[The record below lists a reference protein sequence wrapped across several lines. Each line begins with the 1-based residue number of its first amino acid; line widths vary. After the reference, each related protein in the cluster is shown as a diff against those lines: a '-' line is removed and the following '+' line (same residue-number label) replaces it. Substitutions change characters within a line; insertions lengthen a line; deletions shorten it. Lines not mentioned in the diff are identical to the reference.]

1 MHIKSIVLDGF
12 KSYGNR
18 VEVNGFDPEFNAIT
32 GLNGTGKSNILD
44 AICFV
49 LGITNLANVR
59 ASSLQELIYKHGQAG
74 ITKATVSITFD
85 NRNKDQSPIGLE
97 NNDEFTV
104 TRQIVMG
111 GKNKYL
117 VNGLN
122 VQNKRVIDLF
132 CSVQL
137 NVNNPHFLI
146 MQGRITKVLNMKP
159 PEILS
164 MVEEAAGTRMY
175 ETKKQAAE
183 KTIERKDAKLR
194 ELNEIIRESIAPK
207 LQKLQDERAQF
218 QEYQKVVREL
228 ENLNRLHIAY
238 NYVTAEERTKEA
250 ETKLTQVEDEIKSKK
265 HQIQQNETSIK
276 EFEEQISELNKKV
289 DEESG
294 AALRALEAELGAA
307 GAAEGLADDEAAAAT
322 KRRALDQVESTFESL
337 REKHQ
342 NSTAVLADAQQK
354 FLEVS
359 SGLEG
364 ASESLQDQ
372 LMAAKQEAS
381 EAATRISQS
390 AMEKKHAENRLKA
403 LEKEFASSS
412 AQYQRDMEN
421 IGRHEAQLAELQA
434 ELSRLAG
441 AARREAELA
450 ESVRGLARRERGR
463 GALCV
468 CVRGCSMC
476 VQAELSRLAG
486 AARREAEL
494 AESVRGLARRE
505 RGRGALCVC
514 VRGCS
519 MCVQAELSRLA
530 GAARR
535 EAELA
540 ESVRGLARRERG
552 RGALCVCVRGCSM
565 CVQAELSRLAG
576 AARRE
581 AELAESVRGL
591 ARRERGRGALCVCV
605 RGCSMCVQA
614 ELSRLAGAARREAEL
629 AESVRGLARRERGRG
644 ALCVCVR
651 GCSMCVQA
659 ELSRLAGAARREAEL
674 AESVRGLARR
684 ERGRGALCVCVR
696 GCSMC
701 VQAELSRLAGAA
713 RREAEL
719 AESVRGLARRERGRG
734 ALCVCVRGCSMCVQ
748 AELSRLAGAAR
759 REAELAESVRGLA
772 RRERGRG
779 ALCVCVR
786 GCSMCVQAE
795 LSRLAGAARRE
806 AELAES
812 VRGLARRERGRGAL
826 CVCVRGCSMCV
837 QAELSRLAGAA
848 RREAELAESVRG
860 LARRE
865 RGRGALCVC
874 VRGCSMCVQAELS
887 RLAGAARREAE
898 LAESVRGL
906 ARRERGRGALCV
918 CVRGCSMCVQAEL
931 SRLAGAARR
940 EAELA
945 ESVRGLARRERGRGA
960 LCVCVRGCSM
970 CVQAEL
976 SRLAG
981 AARRE
986 AELAES
992 VRGLARRERAARDQV
1007 DARAPRLA
1015 RCKLRYSKPE
1025 PGFDDK
1031 RVYGTICRLI
1041 DVRDPIYCTAL
1052 ETAAGGRL
1060 FNVVVDTEVTSK
1072 LLLQRGQLEHR
1083 TTIVPLNKINGHV
1096 IDRATVELA
1105 QQIGGGP
1112 DNVQL
1117 ALDLVQFPGAL
1128 RPAMAWVWGSTLV
1141 CRDLDTARRVTFHPA
1156 VRRRT
1161 VTLDGDVFD
1170 PSGTLSGGA
1179 RLKVRPALRGARRR
1193 APQGTSS
1200 APRHGV
1206 TRAITGTGARGNTG
1220 SRGQLLVQARVVT
1233 RGRTYMN
1240 VLGYRSMMTLQITNL
1255 EKANPWISSERSY
1268 FGAPGGIFDF
1278 QARQASAA
1286 AARLQQLQ
1294 ARRDGLARGL
1304 NARAH
1309 TLLGKEEEQYQEL
1322 LHKKQIVEADR
1333 AKLVAVMAEL
1343 DEKKRKTLVAACE
1356 QVNKDF
1362 GSIFST
1368 LLPGAEAKLT
1378 PPEGQTVLDGLE
1390 VKVGFN
1396 GAWKESLGELSGG
1409 QRSLVALSLVLGML
1423 RWQPAPLY
1431 VLDEVDAAL
1440 DLAHTQNIGLMLR
1453 THFRHSQFIIVSL
1466 KDGMF
1471 NNANV
1476 LFRTRFVD
1484 GMSSVQRTTNVPR

>member
-122 VQNKRVIDLF
+122 VQNKRVTDLF

-164 MVEEAAGTRMY
+164 MVEEAAGTR
-175 ETKKQAAE
+175 
-183 KTIERKDAKLR
+183 I
-194 ELNEIIRESIAPK
+194 
-207 LQKLQDERAQF
+207 
-218 QEYQKVVREL
+218 
-228 ENLNRLHIAY
+228 
-238 NYVTAEERTKEA
+238 YVTAEERTKEA
-250 ETKLTQVEDEIKSKK
+250 ETKLTQVEDEIKSKR

-307 GAAEGLADDEAAAAT
+307 GAAEGRAAAGARAAHDALQSHAARARLLARALADDEAAAAN

-450 ESVRGLARRERGR
+450 ETVRGLARRERGR
-463 GALCV
+463 GALSV
-468 CVRGCSMC
+468 QRGGGHRGHE
-476 VQAELSRLAG
+476 QATAAARTAGTQDHHRPAQQDQRTRHRPRHRRAG
-486 AARREAEL
+486 AADRTSSPAAYTCTL
-494 AESVRGLARRE
+494 YGGVRH
-505 RGRGALCVC
+505 
-514 VRGCS
+514 
-519 MCVQAELSRLA
+519 
-530 GAARR
+530 
-535 EAELA
+535 
-540 ESVRGLARRERG
+540 
-552 RGALCVCVRGCSM
+552 
-565 CVQAELSRLAG
+565 
-576 AARRE
+576 
-581 AELAESVRGL
+581 
-591 ARRERGRGALCVCV
+591 
-605 RGCSMCVQA
+605 
-614 ELSRLAGAARREAEL
+614 
-629 AESVRGLARRERGRG
+629 
-644 ALCVCVR
+644 
-651 GCSMCVQA
+651 
-659 ELSRLAGAARREAEL
+659 
-674 AESVRGLARR
+674 
-684 ERGRGALCVCVR
+684 
-696 GCSMC
+696 
-701 VQAELSRLAGAA
+701 
-713 RREAEL
+713 
-719 AESVRGLARRERGRG
+719 
-734 ALCVCVRGCSMCVQ
+734 
-748 AELSRLAGAAR
+748 
-759 REAELAESVRGLA
+759 
-772 RRERGRG
+772 
-779 ALCVCVR
+779 
-786 GCSMCVQAE
+786 
-795 LSRLAGAARRE
+795 
-806 AELAES
+806 
-812 VRGLARRERGRGAL
+812 
-826 CVCVRGCSMCV
+826 
-837 QAELSRLAGAA
+837 
-848 RREAELAESVRG
+848 
-860 LARRE
+860 
-865 RGRGALCVC
+865 
-874 VRGCSMCVQAELS
+874 
-887 RLAGAARREAE
+887 
-898 LAESVRGL
+898 
-906 ARRERGRGALCV
+906 
-918 CVRGCSMCVQAEL
+918 
-931 SRLAGAARR
+931 
-940 EAELA
+940 
-945 ESVRGLARRERGRGA
+945 
-960 LCVCVRGCSM
+960 
-970 CVQAEL
+970 
-976 SRLAG
+976 
-981 AARRE
+981 
-986 AELAES
+986 
-992 VRGLARRERAARDQV
+992 
-1007 DARAPRLA
+1007 
-1015 RCKLRYSKPE
+1015 
-1025 PGFDDK
+1025 
-1031 RVYGTICRLI
+1031 
-1041 DVRDPIYCTAL
+1041 CT
-1052 ETAAGGRL
+1052 EC
-1060 FNVVVDTEVTSK
+1060 
-1072 LLLQRGQLEHR
+1072 LQ
-1083 TTIVPLNKINGHV
+1083 
-1096 IDRATVELA
+1096 
-1105 QQIGGGP
+1105 GGGP
-1112 DNVQL
+1112 DSVQL

-1128 RPAMAWVWGSTLV
+1128 RPAMAWVWGATLV

-1156 VRRRT
+1156 VRRRA
-1161 VTLDGDVFD
+1161 VTLDGDVVD
-1170 PSGTLSGGA
+1170 PAGTLSGGA
-1179 RLKVRPALRGARRR
+1179 RLKGGSVLMQLQELKQFEEEHKAIREQLSKCNDELKSLQQAGEKHTSAQQKFDVMSHELDVIKARLATTSHAQTHEEIQSLRARVSELGEAAAR
-1193 APQGTSS
+1193 AQ
-1200 APRHGV
+1200 
-1206 TRAITGTGARGNTG
+1206 
-1220 SRGQLLVQARVVT
+1220 QARAQADARAAQLQLKLADLQGHRDREFKKAEEALNAAKKDAEFHSNSWKQHEQELETLKLEVSELEKAVASSKQQLAENSAAAERLRLDAERAAADHGAAASAVKDMQSRIKSQKAEIASRNT
-1233 RGRTYMN
+1233 EISRLLQKKEKLRKNNGE
-1240 VLGYRSMMTLQITNL
+1240 LELKIQELEYRLNELQTEAAELRAKITNL
-1255 EKANPWISSERSY
+1255 EKANPWINSERSY

-1378 PPEGQTVLDGLE
+1378 PPDGQSVLDGLE

-1440 DLAHTQNIGLMLR
+1440 DLSHTQNIGLMLR

>member
-18 VEVNGFDPEFNAIT
+18 VEINGFDPEFNAIT

-49 LGITNLANVR
+49 LGISNLTN
-59 ASSLQELIYKHGQAG
+59 AG

-85 NRNKDQSPIGLE
+85 NRNKDQCPIGLE

-122 VQNKRVIDLF
+122 VQNKRVTDMF

-228 ENLNRLHIAY
+228 ENLTRLHIAY
-238 NYVTAEERTKEA
+238 NYVTAEEQTKEA
-250 ETKLTQVEDEIKSKK
+250 ESKLAQVKDEIKSKQE
-265 HQIQQNETSIK
+265 QIKQNEADVTD
-276 EFEEQISELNKKV
+276 FEKQISELSKKV

-294 AALRALEAELGAA
+294 AALRALEAELSELGAADA
-307 GAAEGLADDEAAAAT
+307 GAAADERAARDALQSHSARGRLLARALADDEAAAAA

-342 NSTAVLADAQQK
+342 NSTAVLAEAQQK

-390 AMEKKHAENRLKA
+390 EMEKKHAENRLRA
-403 LEKEFASSS
+403 LEREFDSSS
-412 AQYQRDMEN
+412 AQFQRDQEN

-434 ELSRLAG
+434 ELARLGG
-441 AARREAELA
+441 AARREADLA
-450 ESVRGLARRERGR
+450 E
-463 GALCV
+463 
-468 CVRGCSMC
+468 
-476 VQAELSRLAG
+476 
-486 AARREAEL
+486 AA
-494 AESVRGLARRE
+494 
-505 RGRGALCVC
+505 
-514 VRGCS
+514 
-519 MCVQAELSRLA
+519 
-530 GAARR
+530 
-535 EAELA
+535 
-540 ESVRGLARRERG
+540 
-552 RGALCVCVRGCSM
+552 
-565 CVQAELSRLAG
+565 
-576 AARRE
+576 
-581 AELAESVRGL
+581 
-591 ARRERGRGALCVCV
+591 
-605 RGCSMCVQA
+605 
-614 ELSRLAGAARREAEL
+614 
-629 AESVRGLARRERGRG
+629 
-644 ALCVCVR
+644 
-651 GCSMCVQA
+651 
-659 ELSRLAGAARREAEL
+659 
-674 AESVRGLARR
+674 
-684 ERGRGALCVCVR
+684 
-696 GCSMC
+696 
-701 VQAELSRLAGAA
+701 
-713 RREAEL
+713 
-719 AESVRGLARRERGRG
+719 
-734 ALCVCVRGCSMCVQ
+734 
-748 AELSRLAGAAR
+748 
-759 REAELAESVRGLA
+759 
-772 RRERGRG
+772 
-779 ALCVCVR
+779 
-786 GCSMCVQAE
+786 
-795 LSRLAGAARRE
+795 
-806 AELAES
+806 
-812 VRGLARRERGRGAL
+812 
-826 CVCVRGCSMCV
+826 
-837 QAELSRLAGAA
+837 
-848 RREAELAESVRG
+848 
-860 LARRE
+860 
-865 RGRGALCVC
+865 
-874 VRGCSMCVQAELS
+874 
-887 RLAGAARREAE
+887 
-898 LAESVRGL
+898 
-906 ARRERGRGALCV
+906 
-918 CVRGCSMCVQAEL
+918 
-931 SRLAGAARR
+931 
-940 EAELA
+940 
-945 ESVRGLARRERGRGA
+945 
-960 LCVCVRGCSM
+960 
-970 CVQAEL
+970 
-976 SRLAG
+976 
-981 AARRE
+981 
-986 AELAES
+986 
-992 VRGLARRERAARDQV
+992 RGLARRERAARDAV

-1015 RCKLRYSKPE
+1015 RCRLRYKKPE

-1041 DVRDPIYCTAL
+1041 DVVDPIYCTAL
-1052 ETAAGGRL
+1052 ETAAGGRCPCAA
-1060 FNVVVDTEVTSK
+1060 V
-1072 LLLQRGQLEHR
+1072 QRGG
-1083 TTIVPLNKINGHV
+1083 GHGG
-1096 IDRATVELA
+1096 DQQAAPAARGAGAQDHHHPA
-1105 QQIGGGP
+1105 QQDQRTRHRPRHRAAGAADRTSPRPRYMLGSAPARPDTLCLQGGGP

-1117 ALDLVQFPGAL
+1117 ALDLVQYPAEL
-1128 RPAMAWVWGSTLV
+1128 RPAMAWVWGGTLV
-1141 CRDLDTARRVTFHPA
+1141 CRDLDTAKRVTFHPS

-1179 RLKVRPALRGARRR
+1179 RVKGGSVLMQLQELKQLEEEHKAIKEQLSQCNEELKSLQQAGEKHTSAQQKFDVMSHELDVIKARLATTSHAQTHEEIQSLRARVQELGAGVARDAAARDLADARARDLSLKLRDLKGHRDREFKKAEEALKKAKKEAELHSNSWKQHEQELETLKLEVSELEKAVAASKLQLADNGAAADLLQRNL
-1193 APQGTSS
+1193 AAAAQLHAAASS
-1200 APRHGV
+1200 AVKDMQSRIKSQKAEIASRNTEISRLLQKKEKLRKNNGELELKIQELEYKLNELQ
-1206 TRAITGTGARGNTG
+1206 TEAAELRAK
-1220 SRGQLLVQARVVT
+1220 
-1233 RGRTYMN
+1233 
-1240 VLGYRSMMTLQITNL
+1240 ITNL

-1278 QARQASAA
+1278 QARQAGAA
-1286 AARLQQLQ
+1286 ASRLAQLQ

-1390 VKVGFN
+1390 VKDFNNLKRKRRKASGYSTQGFRRLAGTYVCTQVKVGFN
-1396 GAWKESLGELSGG
+1396 GTWKESLGELSGG

-1440 DLAHTQNIGLMLR
+1440 DLSHTQNIGLMLR
-1453 THFRHSQFIIVSL
+1453 THFRHSQVLSPHPLPPPLPHTDAALDLSHTQNIGLMLRTHFRHSQVLSPTHSLPTPHTDAALDLSHTEHRPHAAHALPPLAGTLPHPLPPHSPHRRRARPSHTQNIGLMLRTHFRHSQVLSPPTPSPLPTQTPRSTSHTQNIGPHAAHALPPLAGTLPTHSLPTPHTDAALDLSHTQNIGLMLRTHFRHSQVLSPHPLPPPLPHTDAALDLSHTQNIGLMLRTHFRHSQVLSPTHPPPLPHTDAALDLSHTQNIGLMLRTHFRHCSYRAHRDCSWADVMERCRENTILASYPTNIYRGVKIVLRVHYKHSSL
-1466 KDGMF
+1466 VG
-1471 NNANV
+1471 
-1476 LFRTRFVD
+1476 
-1484 GMSSVQRTTNVPR
+1484 

>member
-18 VEVNGFDPEFNAIT
+18 VEINGFDPEFNAIT

-49 LGITNLANVR
+49 LGISNLTNVR
-59 ASSLQELIYKHGQAG
+59 AGSLQDLIYKHGQAG

-85 NRNKDQSPIGLE
+85 NRNKDQCPIGLE

-122 VQNKRVIDLF
+122 VQNKRVTDMF

-228 ENLNRLHIAY
+228 ENLTRLHIAY
-238 NYVTAEERTKEA
+238 NYVTAEEQTKEA
-250 ETKLTQVEDEIKSKK
+250 ESKLAQVKDEIKSKQE
-265 HQIQQNETSIK
+265 QIKQNEADVTD
-276 EFEEQISELNKKV
+276 FEKQISELSKKV

-294 AALRALEAELGAA
+294 AALRALEAELSELGAADA
-307 GAAEGLADDEAAAAT
+307 GAAADERAARDALHSHSARGRLLARALADDEAAAAA

-342 NSTAVLADAQQK
+342 NSTAVLAEAQQK

-390 AMEKKHAENRLKA
+390 EMEKKHAENRLRA
-403 LEKEFASSS
+403 LEREFDSSS
-412 AQYQRDMEN
+412 AQFQRDQEN

-434 ELSRLAG
+434 ELARLGG
-441 AARREAELA
+441 AARREADLA
-450 ESVRGLARRERGR
+450 E
-463 GALCV
+463 
-468 CVRGCSMC
+468 
-476 VQAELSRLAG
+476 
-486 AARREAEL
+486 AA
-494 AESVRGLARRE
+494 
-505 RGRGALCVC
+505 
-514 VRGCS
+514 
-519 MCVQAELSRLA
+519 
-530 GAARR
+530 
-535 EAELA
+535 
-540 ESVRGLARRERG
+540 
-552 RGALCVCVRGCSM
+552 
-565 CVQAELSRLAG
+565 
-576 AARRE
+576 
-581 AELAESVRGL
+581 
-591 ARRERGRGALCVCV
+591 
-605 RGCSMCVQA
+605 
-614 ELSRLAGAARREAEL
+614 
-629 AESVRGLARRERGRG
+629 
-644 ALCVCVR
+644 
-651 GCSMCVQA
+651 
-659 ELSRLAGAARREAEL
+659 
-674 AESVRGLARR
+674 
-684 ERGRGALCVCVR
+684 
-696 GCSMC
+696 
-701 VQAELSRLAGAA
+701 
-713 RREAEL
+713 
-719 AESVRGLARRERGRG
+719 
-734 ALCVCVRGCSMCVQ
+734 
-748 AELSRLAGAAR
+748 
-759 REAELAESVRGLA
+759 
-772 RRERGRG
+772 
-779 ALCVCVR
+779 
-786 GCSMCVQAE
+786 
-795 LSRLAGAARRE
+795 
-806 AELAES
+806 
-812 VRGLARRERGRGAL
+812 
-826 CVCVRGCSMCV
+826 
-837 QAELSRLAGAA
+837 
-848 RREAELAESVRG
+848 
-860 LARRE
+860 
-865 RGRGALCVC
+865 
-874 VRGCSMCVQAELS
+874 
-887 RLAGAARREAE
+887 
-898 LAESVRGL
+898 
-906 ARRERGRGALCV
+906 
-918 CVRGCSMCVQAEL
+918 
-931 SRLAGAARR
+931 
-940 EAELA
+940 
-945 ESVRGLARRERGRGA
+945 
-960 LCVCVRGCSM
+960 
-970 CVQAEL
+970 
-976 SRLAG
+976 
-981 AARRE
+981 
-986 AELAES
+986 
-992 VRGLARRERAARDQV
+992 RGLARRERAARDAV

-1015 RCKLRYSKPE
+1015 RCRLRYKKPE

-1041 DVRDPIYCTAL
+1041 DVVDPIYCTAL

-1072 LLLQRGQLEHR
+1072 LLLQRGELEHR
-1083 TTIVPLNKINGHV
+1083 TTIIPLNKISGHV
-1096 IDRATVELA
+1096 IDRATVQLA

-1117 ALDLVQFPGAL
+1117 ALDLVQYPAEL
-1128 RPAMAWVWGSTLV
+1128 RPAMAWVWGGTLV
-1141 CRDLDTARRVTFHPA
+1141 CRDLDTAKRVTFHPS

-1179 RLKVRPALRGARRR
+1179 RVKGGSVLMQLQELKQLEEEHKAIKEQLSQCNEELKSLQQAGEKHTSAQQKFDVMSHELDVIKARLATTSHAQTHEEIQSLRARVQELGAAVARDAAARDLADARARDLSLKLRDLKGHRDREFKKAEEALKKAKKEAELHSNSWKQHEQELETLKLEVSELEKAVAASKLQLADNGAAADLLQRNL
-1193 APQGTSS
+1193 AAAAQLHAAASS
-1200 APRHGV
+1200 AVKDMQSRIKSQKAEIASRNTEISRLLQKKEKLRKNNGELELKIQELEYKLNELQ
-1206 TRAITGTGARGNTG
+1206 TEAAELRAK
-1220 SRGQLLVQARVVT
+1220 
-1233 RGRTYMN
+1233 
-1240 VLGYRSMMTLQITNL
+1240 ITNL

-1278 QARQASAA
+1278 QARQAGAA
-1286 AARLQQLQ
+1286 ASRLAQLQ

-1396 GAWKESLGELSGG
+1396 GTWKESLGELSGG

-1440 DLAHTQNIGLMLR
+1440 DLSHTQNIGLMLR